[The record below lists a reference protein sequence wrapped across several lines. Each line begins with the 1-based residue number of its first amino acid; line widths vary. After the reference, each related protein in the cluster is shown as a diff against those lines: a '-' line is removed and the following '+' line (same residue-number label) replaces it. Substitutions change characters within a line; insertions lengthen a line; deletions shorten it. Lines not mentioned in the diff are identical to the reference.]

1 MKQLVARTSEQLTA
15 CKDLILRLRPDLNEN
30 NYLNLLRNMMEE
42 ESFKLVYIPNDG
54 GVNAAAFIGY
64 RTMYLLQQGWVMYID
79 GQYTDPQYQGR
90 GYTGSLLDF
99 AAQEAREAGIQF
111 IHLVKSY

>member
-1 MKQLVARTSEQLTA
+1 MKQLVARTSEQIAA

-30 NYLNLLRNMMEE
+30 NYLNLLMNMMAE
-42 ESFKLVYIPNDG
+42 ESFKLVYIPTDG

-64 RTMYLLQQGWVMYID
+64 RTLYLLQQGWVMYID
-79 GQYTDPQYQGR
+79 GQYTDPQYHGR

-111 IHLVKSY
+111 IHLD